1 MIFSL
6 RPKRLR
12 KAVTLRHGSPKLS
25 AWRFARKNVI
35 RGYVAAREVAGIALT
50 RRFGPYRVRRNE
62 GRQIY
67 SLGCSW
73 GCSTLALP
81 SAKSNTPKRS
91 LMSQASSSDCFGS
104 IPLRTSACL
113 CARPKLPMPHA
124 KLRGG
129 IQRRSFNVCSAIATT
144 WRIPFFRCTG
154 DVWMLDPIRQTPRA
168 SCIRS

>member
-1 MIFSL
+1 MIFAL
-6 RPKRLR
+6 RPKSLR

-35 RGYVAAREVAGIALT
+35 RGYVAAGEVARIALT
-50 RRFGPYRVRRNE
+50 RRFGAYRVRRNE

-81 SAKSNTPKRS
+81 SAKSNTPKGS

-104 IPLRTSACL
+104 IPLRARRAFARGPNCRCL
-113 CARPKLPMPHA
+113 RQSYAEAGKDA
-124 KLRGG
+124 V
-129 IQRRSFNVCSAIATT
+129 FNVCSAIATT

>member
-6 RPKRLR
+6 RPKSLR
-12 KAVTLRHGSPKLS
+12 KAVTLRQGSPKLS

-35 RGYVAAREVAGIALT
+35 GGYVAAGEVARIALT
-50 RRFGPYRVRRNE
+50 RRFGAYRLRRNE
-62 GRQIY
+62 GKQIY

-154 DVWMLDPIRQTPRA
+154 DAWTLDPIRQTPRA